1 MKGLLIAAAAF
12 SALAGAAMAQ
22 PAYHPDQGGPPSNY
36 PPCSHRGEDR
46 CMPRGGWGQHGEW
59 RHHHGDWG
67 RHHHHHHMHGH
78 GGHSS
83 TDGERG

>member
-1 MKGLLIAAAAF
+1 MKALLIAAAAF
-12 SALAGAAMAQ
+12 SALAGAAVAQ
-22 PAYHPDQGGPPSNY
+22 PAYHPDQGGPPSDY

-46 CMPRGGWGQHGEW
+46 CTQHGGWSH
-59 RHHHGDWG
+59 RHGDWG
-67 RHHHHHHMHGH
+67 RHHHHHGH